1 MLRNAFTVLVDA
13 DVAEADAVVI
23 RLRPRYGPPVTGR
36 IVTGALAGLLAT
48 VPMSAAMLLMYRL
61 LPGEERY
68 PLPPHQIT
76 VEMAERA
83 DQEQLVDEPAEAAV
97 ATGAAHFGYGAA
109 VGSLYALT
117 AARMPLLPVAK
128 GAAFGLFVWAGSYL
142 GWLPAVD
149 LLPPATEHPP
159 RRTLLMILAHLVYG
173 ASLGVLVARL
183 GGDASRRP
191 RR

>member
-76 VEMAERA
+76 VEVAERV
-83 DQEQLVDEPAEAAV
+83 DQEQLVDEPAEVAV

-109 VGSLYALT
+109 AGSLYALT
-117 AARMPLLPVAK
+117 AARMPLPSAVK
-128 GAAFGLFVWAGSYL
+128 GAAFSLFVWAGSYL
-142 GWLPAVD
+142 GWLPAVG

-173 ASLGVLVARL
+173 ATLGVLVARF
-183 GGDASRRP
+183 GGDASRR
-191 RR
+191 

>member
-109 VGSLYALT
+109 VGSLYASLPRGCRCSRWRRVLPS
-117 AARMPLLPVAK
+117 ACSCGRVAIWGGCLL
-128 GAAFGLFVWAGSYL
+128 WTSCR
-142 GWLPAVD
+142 
-149 LLPPATEHPP
+149 LPPST
-159 RRTLLMILAHLVYG
+159 
-173 ASLGVLVARL
+173 
-183 GGDASRRP
+183 RP
-191 RR
+191 AACAC